1 MSPFAFLKDPLVWLR
16 TITKYRGE
24 ITAAPN
30 FAFTRC
36 VLAWERMP
44 AERRPHL
51 DLSSLL
57 FACNA
62 AEPIRPSTLADFQ
75 ATFGPV
81 GFSTTAMCPAYGL
94 AEHVVYAGTMAA
106 RPHQPTVIDPDTGF
120 VACAVVGSNSDI
132 DLQLMSFGGDEEG
145 APPSPVPPGAT
156 GEVWLSSPSNAAGY
170 WARPD
175 VTKDTFQNMYQGRQY
190 LRTGD
195 LAYIKDGL
203 LYITGRLKDVIIVGG
218 RNLYPQDV
226 EVTVEAVSKEIR
238 PGCVAAFQLQTGL
251 GNGDAGAAAA
261 TAPDQI
267 GIVAEVRSAKLDAA
281 TLNSLFAGIRQAV
294 TAEHGLSVARIAI
307 VKARTIPK
315 TTSGKIRRSTCK
327 DLLLSGGKLEII
339 PGGAFDAAD
348 AKQAAGGFGCRLP
361 RGDRVVPAPCLDSLG
376 PCQLAHLRYVALHSC
391 HRHKCAPA
399 AGHAAIDTP
408 VPTRAASLACL
419 QRLPEWA
426 PSGSRRRPRRR
437 RLRARLL
444 RATCCHPM
452 PAPPTGCVP
461 SWQTSSAAPPAS
473 R

>member
-156 GEVWLSSPSNAAGY
+156 GGLGWQQEVVLTVSL
-170 WARPD
+170 PD
-175 VTKDTFQNMYQGRQY
+175 V
-190 LRTGD
+190 
-195 LAYIKDGL
+195 
-203 LYITGRLKDVIIVGG
+203 
-218 RNLYPQDV
+218 
-226 EVTVEAVSKEIR
+226 
-238 PGCVAAFQLQTGL
+238 
-251 GNGDAGAAAA
+251 GAARRAVPSGGWQGGA
-261 TAPDQI
+261 GQ
-267 GIVAEVRSAKLDAA
+267 R
-281 TLNSLFAGIRQAV
+281 SLFPAWATHPPVPCPRH
-294 TAEHGLSVARIAI
+294 TRLFS
-307 VKARTIPK
+307 
-315 TTSGKIRRSTCK
+315 RR
-327 DLLLSGGKLEII
+327 
-339 PGGAFDAAD
+339 P
-348 AKQAAGGFGCRLP
+348 
-361 RGDRVVPAPCLDSLG
+361 PCL
-376 PCQLAHLRYVALHSC
+376 PQAR
-391 HRHKCAPA
+391 
-399 AGHAAIDTP
+399 
-408 VPTRAASLACL
+408 
-419 QRLPEWA
+419 
-426 PSGSRRRPRRR
+426 SG
-437 RLRARLL
+437 
-444 RATCCHPM
+444 
-452 PAPPTGCVP
+452 
-461 SWQTSSAAPPAS
+461 
-473 R
+473 